1 MIERGDEEA
10 EAGEECRI
18 CRIAVRRSIAYGIGC
33 DDEIQMACLLKKRSY
48 VLENQNT
55 FSRTAVMSDIVHIGD
70 YELLEMQ
77 NEGYETN

>member
-1 MIERGDEEA
+1 MKGMKQTEGLKHREFFDE
-10 EAGEECRI
+10 
-18 CRIAVRRSIAYGIGC
+18 YK
-33 DDEIQMACLLKKRSY
+33 AC
-48 VLENQNT
+48 NQNT